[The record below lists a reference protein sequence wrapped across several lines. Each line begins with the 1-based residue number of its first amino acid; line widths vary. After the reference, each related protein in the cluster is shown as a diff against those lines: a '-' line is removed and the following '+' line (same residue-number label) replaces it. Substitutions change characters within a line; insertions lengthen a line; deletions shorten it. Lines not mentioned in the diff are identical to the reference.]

1 MKRNNFQKHDGGE
14 QPKRSN
20 LLGDQSPNFDVNS
33 KGKILMPTNVTFR
46 ITPRAIAAACA
57 LAVSAAVMSAD
68 HAESPGADADPAAD
82 LADVFIFP
90 SPENLN
96 RTVAAITF
104 GGRAAPRSRID
115 GSFYCDPKVLY
126 TMHIDRAD
134 SAGNFDNVPDVE
146 VLARFG
152 KDLDGNCGLQLEN
165 VPGAGGTFFGKAEG
179 VFTSSGG
186 TKAFAGL
193 RNDPFFFD
201 AEGYAA
207 LIASFSGAGQSGDVV
222 GAFRLSGGQ
231 PRRDSFAFR
240 NVSAIVFEMSND
252 ALAPAVN
259 GARPKLRAWA
269 TTGRLAG

>member
-1 MKRNNFQKHDGGE
+1 
-14 QPKRSN
+14 
-20 LLGDQSPNFDVNS
+20 
-33 KGKILMPTNVTFR
+33 MPSR
-46 ITPRAIAAACA
+46 LKSRGTPRAFAAVLA

-68 HAESPGADADPAAD
+68 HAESPGTDADPAAD

-90 SPENLN
+90 SPESAT

-126 TMHIDRAD
+126 TLHIDRAD
-134 SAGNFDNVPDVE
+134 ASGNFDNIPDVE

-152 KDLDGNCGLQLEN
+152 RDPEGACGVQLEN
-165 VPGAGGTFFGKAEG
+165 VPGAGGTFSGKIEG
-179 VFTSSGG
+179 VFTSPGG

-207 LIASFSGAGQSGDVV
+207 LVASFAGAGQSGDVV

-231 PRRDSFAFR
+231 ARRDSFAFR

-252 ALAPAVN
+252 VLAPAVN
-259 GARPKLRAWA
+259 GVRPKVRVWA